1 MKKNI
6 FAAIL
11 LFLTTL
17 QAFGQKNADFPSFE
31 KFYASVMSTLSYP
44 QILQDNCASTLTLI
58 KVIFDSSG
66 EIQSL
71 SFSDSAH
78 PKFVEHMQTIKN
90 ELDFKSIYI
99 DLKKIGHSTKPVLI
113 PFCID
118 FEKIGECRSR
128 ISSYDLLNLFLF
140 SGKQFSG
147 EYFLYPN
154 IYFRYVVGRTHEEHF

>member
-6 FAAIL
+6 FATML

-17 QAFGQKNADFPSFE
+17 QVFGQKNADLPSFE
-31 KFYASVMSTLSYP
+31 KFYANVTRTVKYP
-44 QILQDNCASTLTLI
+44 QILQDNCASTLTLVKI
-58 KVIFDSSG
+58 VFDSAG

-78 PKFVEHMQTIKN
+78 PKFVEYMQTIKS

-99 DLKKIGHSTKPVLI
+99 DLKKIGYPTKPVLI

-128 ISSYDLLNLFLF
+128 ISTYDLKNLYLF

-154 IYFRYVVGRTHEEHF
+154 IYFRIVVGKPHEEHF